1 MLSIKLI
8 IYLRCRAGWFIA
20 VSLHTWHNGFPARWV
35 SLWIVP
41 MDFLL
46 NLIFQKWLTTT
57 PVLGELKW
65 RQIQVG
71 ISRGLLSP
79 GAWEARGE
87 NGNWKL
93 WSVEGQETL
102 LIYTPHSQTCIYRL
116 HQTKPVHNLELCWAL
131 PTLQRWDEMTFGS
144 SLHCVFISFR

>member
-20 VSLHTWHNGFPARWV
+20 VSLRCTWHNGFPARWV
-35 SLWIVP
+35 NLCIVS

-46 NLIFQKWLTTT
+46 NLIFQKCLTTT

-65 RQIQVG
+65 HQIQVG
-71 ISRGLLSP
+71 ISWVLLSP

-87 NGNWKL
+87 NRKWKL
-93 WSVEGQETL
+93 WSVEGLETP
-102 LIYTPHSQTCIYRL
+102 LIYTPHSQTCISKQ
-116 HQTKPVHNLELCWAL
+116 HQTKPAQDLELGWAL
-131 PTLQRWDEMTFGS
+131 PTWAEMRWDDLRLVSALCFY
-144 SLHCVFISFR
+144 